1 MGWLTRNWHL
11 KLAALGLATIL
22 YTGFVYSGSFTD
34 SSSPACRSRPSTSP
48 SGAYP
53 LTQQIGTVDVQY
65 RLAADAPERV
75 TADSF
80 AVTVDLAE
88 YDMARSPELQSLP
101 VRVASLE
108 QGVEVLEFQPTT
120 VPVALDR
127 LSERQVP
134 RRGRDRR
141 LPEGLAISAPRT
153 SHEEVTASGPQSQLG
168 RVDRAVARVQIF
180 ASGIDVRQPQVPLV
194 PVDIDGR
201 EVESVEL
208 DPATIQVEID
218 VRTVETS
225 KTVPIRP
232 ILTGNPAD
240 GFQVSAVT
248 VEPAVVTIFGAA
260 RCGGGHHRGD
270 HRAAGRRRG
279 ECGPASS
286 TRRWSCPKAPGT
298 AEDAPAAGGDRQH
311 PGRRSRPAR
320 YLVGVI
326 CEGAPDGAAC
336 LPQQEQLSVTLRGP
350 AGALADLDPADL
362 TPTLDVSGLGPGSH
376 TLTPTF
382 SLPDG
387 VDLVSVSPG
396 SVTVQIVPPATP
408 TPAPG

>member
-34 SSSPACRSRPSTSP
+34 QVFPGLPIEAINQP
-48 SGAYP
+48 SGAFP
-53 LTQQIGTVDVQY
+53 LTQQLGTVDVQY
-65 RLAADAPERV
+65 RLSADAPERV

-88 YDMARSPELQSLP
+88 YDMERSPELQSLP
-101 VRVASLE
+101 VEVTSLQPGE
-108 QGVEVLEFQPTT
+108 VEVLEFQPTT
-120 VPVALDR
+120 VAVALDR
-127 LSERQVP
+127 LAERQVP
-134 RRGRDRR
+134 VEVETGDV
-141 LPEGLAISAPRT
+141 PEGLAISAPRT

-208 DPATIQVEID
+208 DPSTIQVEID
-218 VRTVETS
+218 VRAVETS

-232 ILTGNPAD
+232 VLAGNPAD
-240 GFQVSAVT
+240 GFQVSSVT
-248 VEPAVVTIFGAA
+248 VEPVVVTLFGAPDA
-260 RCGGGHHRGD
+260 VADITEVTTEPLEIGGANANLELDATLDLPEG
-270 HRAAGRRRG
+270 
-279 ECGPASS
+279 
-286 TRRWSCPKAPGT
+286 TRT
-298 AEDAPAAGGDRQH
+298 AEDAPTPVVTVTIRATIAT
-311 PGRRSRPAR
+311 RS
-320 YLVGVI
+320 YLVGVT
-326 CEGAPDGAAC
+326 CEGAPNGSAC

-350 AGALADLDPADL
+350 AAELADLDPADL
-362 TPTLDVSGLGPGSH
+362 TPTLDASGLGPGSH
-376 TLTPTF
+376 TITPTF
-382 SLPDG
+382 SLPNG
-387 VDLVSVSPG
+387 VNLVNVSPG
-396 SVTVQIVPPATP
+396 TVTVQIVPPATP

>member
-34 SSSPACRSRPSTSP
+34 QLFPGLPIEAINQP

-53 LTQQIGTVDVQY
+53 LTQQLGTVDVQY
-65 RLAADAPERV
+65 RLSADAPERV

-101 VRVASLE
+101 VRVTSLQ

-127 LSERQVP
+127 LAERQV
-134 RRGRDRR
+134 RVEVETGD

-208 DPATIQVEID
+208 EPATIQVEID
-218 VRTVETS
+218 VRAVETS

-232 ILTGNPAD
+232 DLAGNPAD

-248 VEPAVVTIFGAA
+248 VEPAVVTIFGAPDA
-260 RCGGGHHRGD
+260 VADITEVTTEPLPIGGANADLELDATLDLPEG
-270 HRAAGRRRG
+270 
-279 ECGPASS
+279 
-286 TRRWSCPKAPGT
+286 TRT
-298 AEDAPAAGGDRQH
+298 AEDAPAAVVTV
-311 PGRRSRPAR
+311 SIRPSIATR
-320 YLVGVI
+320 NYLVGVT
-326 CEGAPDGAAC
+326 CEGAPNGSAC

-350 AGALADLDPADL
+350 AAELADIDPADL
-362 TPTLDVSGLGPGSH
+362 TPTLDASGLGPGSH

-382 SLPDG
+382 SLPNG

-408 TPAPG
+408 SPAPG

>member
-1 MGWLTRNWHL
+1 MR
-11 KLAALGLATIL
+11 
-22 YTGFVYSGSFTD
+22 
-34 SSSPACRSRPSTSP
+34 R
-48 SGAYP
+48 
-53 LTQQIGTVDVQY
+53 
-65 RLAADAPERV
+65 ERV

-101 VRVASLE
+101 VRVTSLQ

-127 LSERQVP
+127 LAERAGAASRWTPAIV
-134 RRGRDRR
+134 
-141 LPEGLAISAPRT
+141 PEGLAIGTPRT

-208 DPATIQVEID
+208 EPATIQVEID

-248 VEPAVVTIFGAA
+248 VEPV
-260 RCGGGHHRGD
+260 GGHHLRRAGCAWRTITEVTD
-270 HRAAGRRRG
+270 RAAGRRRR

-286 TRRWSCPKAPGT
+286 TRRWSCPKAP
-298 AEDAPAAGGDRQH
+298 APPRT
-311 PGRRSRPAR
+311 RPAPVVTVSIR
-320 YLVGVI
+320 PSIATRTLPASGVT
-326 CEGAPDGAAC
+326 CEGAPDGSAC

-350 AGALADLDPADL
+350 AADAGRPRPGRPDADPRCR
-362 TPTLDVSGLGPGSH
+362 PGLGPGSH
-376 TLTPTF
+376 TLTADLLAAERGGP
-382 SLPDG
+382 G
-387 VDLVSVSPG
+387 VASRR
-396 SVTVQIVPPATP
+396 
-408 TPAPG
+408 AP

>member
-34 SSSPACRSRPSTSP
+34 QLFPGLPIEAINQP

-53 LTQQIGTVDVQY
+53 LTQQLGTVDVQY
-65 RLAADAPERV
+65 RLSADAPERV

-80 AVTVDLAE
+80 AVTVDLAK

-101 VRVASLE
+101 VRVTSLQ

-127 LSERQVP
+127 LAESQVP
-134 RRGRDRR
+134 VEVETGD
-141 LPEGLAISAPRT
+141 LPEGLAISPPRT
-153 SHEEVTASGPQSQLG
+153 SHEEVTASGPQSQLN

-208 DPATIQVEID
+208 EPATIQVEID
-218 VRTVETS
+218 VRAVETS

-232 ILTGNPAD
+232 ILAGNPAD

-248 VEPAVVTIFGAA
+248 VEPVVVTIFGAPDA
-260 RCGGGHHRGD
+260 VADITEVTTEPIPIGGANEDLELDATLDLPEG
-270 HRAAGRRRG
+270 
-279 ECGPASS
+279 
-286 TRRWSCPKAPGT
+286 TRT
-298 AEDAPAAGGDRQH
+298 AEDAPATVVAVSVR
-311 PGRRSRPAR
+311 PSIATRS
-320 YLVGVI
+320 YLVGVT
-326 CEGAPDGAAC
+326 CDGAPNGSAC

-350 AGALADLDPADL
+350 AAELADIDPADL
-362 TPTLDVSGLGPGSH
+362 TPTLDASGLGPGSH

-382 SLPDG
+382 SLPNG

-408 TPAPG
+408 SPAPG

>member
-1 MGWLTRNWHL
+1 MGWLTRNWHF

-34 SSSPACRSRPSTSP
+34 QLFPGLPIEAINQP

-53 LTQQIGTVDVQY
+53 LTQQLGTVDVQY
-65 RLAADAPERV
+65 RLSADAAERV
-75 TADSF
+75 TVDSF
-80 AVTVDLAE
+80 AVTVDLAG

-101 VRVASLE
+101 VRVTSLQ

-134 RRGRDRR
+134 VEVETGD
-141 LPEGLAISAPRT
+141 LPEGLSISAPRT

-168 RVDRAVARVQIF
+168 RVERAVARVQIF

-208 DPATIQVEID
+208 EPATIQVEID
-218 VRTVETS
+218 VRAVETS

-248 VEPAVVTIFGAA
+248 VEPVVVTIFGAPDAVADITEVTTAPLAVGGANADLELDATLDLPEGA
-260 RCGGGHHRGD
+260 R
-270 HRAAGRRRG
+270 
-279 ECGPASS
+279 S
-286 TRRWSCPKAPGT
+286 
-298 AEDAPAAGGDRQH
+298 AEDAPAPVVSVSIQPSIAT
-311 PGRRSRPAR
+311 RS
-320 YLVGVI
+320 YLVGVT
-326 CEGAPDGAAC
+326 CEGAPSGSAC

-350 AGALADLDPADL
+350 SGALADIDPADL
-362 TPTLDVSGLGPGSH
+362 TPTLDASGLGPGSH
-376 TLTPTF
+376 TLAPTF
-382 SLPDG
+382 SLPNG

-408 TPAPG
+408 SPAPG

>member
-34 SSSPACRSRPSTSP
+34 QLFPGLPIEAINQP

-53 LTQQIGTVDVQY
+53 LTQQLGTVDVQY

-80 AVTVDLAE
+80 AVTVDLAK

-101 VRVASLE
+101 VRVTSLQ

-127 LSERQVP
+127 LAESQVP
-134 RRGRDRR
+134 VEVETGD
-141 LPEGLAISAPRT
+141 LPEGLAISPPRT
-153 SHEEVTASGPQSQLG
+153 SHEEVTASGPQSQLN

-208 DPATIQVEID
+208 EPATIQVEID
-218 VRTVETS
+218 VRAVETS

-232 ILTGNPAD
+232 ILAGNPAD

-248 VEPAVVTIFGAA
+248 VEPVVVTIFGAPDA
-260 RCGGGHHRGD
+260 VADITEVTTEPIPIGGANEDLELDATLDLPEG
-270 HRAAGRRRG
+270 
-279 ECGPASS
+279 
-286 TRRWSCPKAPGT
+286 TRT
-298 AEDAPAAGGDRQH
+298 AEDAPATVVAVSVR
-311 PGRRSRPAR
+311 PSIATRS
-320 YLVGVI
+320 YLVGVT
-326 CEGAPDGAAC
+326 CDGAPNGSAC

-350 AGALADLDPADL
+350 AAELADIDPADL
-362 TPTLDVSGLGPGSH
+362 TPTLDASGLGPGSH

-382 SLPDG
+382 SLPNG

-408 TPAPG
+408 SPAPG

>member
-34 SSSPACRSRPSTSP
+34 QLFPGLPIEAINQP

-53 LTQQIGTVDVQY
+53 LTQQLGTVDVQY

-80 AVTVDLAE
+80 AVTVDLAK

-101 VRVASLE
+101 VRVTSLQ

-127 LSERQVP
+127 LAESQVP
-134 RRGRDRR
+134 VEVQTGD

-153 SHEEVTASGPQSQLG
+153 SHEEVTASGPQSQLN

-208 DPATIQVEID
+208 EPATIQVEID
-218 VRTVETS
+218 ERAVETS

-232 ILTGNPAD
+232 ILAGNPAD

-248 VEPAVVTIFGAA
+248 VEPVVVTIFGAPDA
-260 RCGGGHHRGD
+260 VADITEVTTEPIPIGGANEDLELDATLDLPEG
-270 HRAAGRRRG
+270 
-279 ECGPASS
+279 
-286 TRRWSCPKAPGT
+286 TRT
-298 AEDAPAAGGDRQH
+298 AEDAPATVVAVSVR
-311 PGRRSRPAR
+311 PSIATRS
-320 YLVGVI
+320 YLVGVT
-326 CEGAPDGAAC
+326 CDGAPNGSAC

-350 AGALADLDPADL
+350 AAELADIDPADL
-362 TPTLDVSGLGPGSH
+362 TPTLDASGLGPGSH

-382 SLPDG
+382 SLPNG

-408 TPAPG
+408 SPAPG

>member
-1 MGWLTRNWHL
+1 MGLLTRNWHL

-34 SSSPACRSRPSTSP
+34 QLFPGLPIEAVNQPA
-48 SGAYP
+48 GAYP
-53 LTQQIGTVDVQY
+53 LTQQLGTVDVQY

-75 TADSF
+75 TAGSF

-88 YDMARSPELQSLP
+88 YDMERSPELQSLP
-101 VRVASLE
+101 VRVTSLQ
-108 QGVEVLEFQPTT
+108 QGVEVLGFQPTT
-120 VPVALDR
+120 VAVALDR
-127 LSERQVP
+127 LAERTV
-134 RRGRDRR
+134 RVEVDIGEV
-141 LPEGLAISAPRT
+141 PEGLEIGTPRT
-153 SHEEVTASGPQSQLG
+153 SHEEVIASGPQSQLG
-168 RVDRAVARVQIF
+168 RVDHAVARVQIF
-180 ASGIDVRQPQVPLV
+180 ESGIDVRQPQVPLV

-218 VRTVETS
+218 VRAVETS

-240 GFQVSAVT
+240 GFQVDAVT
-248 VEPAVVTIFGAA
+248 VEPAVVTIFGPPDAVEVVTEVTTEPLA
-260 RCGGGHHRGD
+260 VGGANANLELDATLVLPDG
-270 HRAAGRRRG
+270 
-279 ECGPASS
+279 
-286 TRRWSCPKAPGT
+286 TRT
-298 AEDAPAAGGDRQH
+298 AEDAAAPVVTVTVQASVATRT
-311 PGRRSRPAR
+311 
-320 YLVGVI
+320 YLVGVS

-336 LPQQEQLSVTLRGP
+336 LPEQDQLSVTLRGP
-350 AGALADLDPADL
+350 AAELADLDPAAL
-362 TPTLDVSGLGPGSH
+362 TPTLDASGLGPGSH
-376 TLTPTF
+376 SLTPTF

-387 VDLVSVSPG
+387 VNLVSVSPG

>member
-34 SSSPACRSRPSTSP
+34 QLFPGLPIEAINQP

-53 LTQQIGTVDVQY
+53 LTQQLGTVDVQY

-80 AVTVDLAE
+80 SVTVDLAE

-101 VRVASLE
+101 VKVTSLQ

-134 RRGRDRR
+134 VEVETGD

-168 RVDRAVARVQIF
+168 RVVRAVARVQIF

-208 DPATIQVEID
+208 EPATIQVEID

-232 ILTGNPAD
+232 DLAGNPAD

-248 VEPAVVTIFGAA
+248 VDPVVVTIFGAPDVVA
-260 RCGGGHHRGD
+260 DITEVTTEPIPIGGANADLELDATLDLPEG
-270 HRAAGRRRG
+270 
-279 ECGPASS
+279 
-286 TRRWSCPKAPGT
+286 TRT
-298 AEDAPAAGGDRQH
+298 AEDAPAAVVTV
-311 PGRRSRPAR
+311 SIRPSIATR
-320 YLVGVI
+320 NYLVGVT
-326 CEGAPDGAAC
+326 CEGVPNGSAC
-336 LPQQEQLSVTLRGP
+336 LPQQAQLSVTLRGP
-350 AGALADLDPADL
+350 AAELADIDPADL
-362 TPTLDVSGLGPGSH
+362 TPTLDASGLGPGSH

-382 SLPDG
+382 SLPNG

-408 TPAPG
+408 SPAPG

>member
-34 SSSPACRSRPSTSP
+34 ELFPGLQIEAINQP

-53 LTQQIGTVDVQY
+53 LTQQYGTVDVQY
-65 RLAADAPERV
+65 RLSADAPERV

-80 AVTVDLAE
+80 AVIVDLAGYVME
-88 YDMARSPELQSLP
+88 RSPELQSLP
-101 VRVASLE
+101 VRVESLE

-134 RRGRDRR
+134 VVVETGD
-141 LPEGLAISAPRT
+141 LPEGLATSAPRT

-208 DPATIQVEID
+208 EPATIQVEID
-218 VRTVETS
+218 VRAVETS

-232 ILTGNPAD
+232 ILAGNPAD
-240 GFQVSAVT
+240 GFRVSAVT
-248 VEPAVVTIFGAA
+248 VEPVVVTIFGAA
-260 RCGGGHHRGD
+260 DAVADITEVITAPLAVGG
-270 HRAAGRRRG
+270 
-279 ECGPASS
+279 ASADLELDATLDLPEG
-286 TRRWSCPKAPGT
+286 TRT
-298 AEDAPAAGGDRQH
+298 AEDAPAPVVTVSIQPSVAT
-311 PGRRSRPAR
+311 RS
-320 YLVGVI
+320 YLVGVT
-326 CEGAPDGAAC
+326 CEGAPDGSAC

-350 AGALADLDPADL
+350 AAALADVDPADL

-408 TPAPG
+408 SPAPG